1 MTPTRLREPL
11 RRPDEGFYR
20 STLEGSR
27 KLPLLTFLPTG
38 LEPRYEYPLLV
49 FFHQEGANEKQ
60 MMRLVPSVSRRNYI
74 CLGLRGPERVFRP
87 ATGNFGCSWEGD
99 DATDSLIED
108 YVFAAIE
115 QTCGLLPI
123 HSDRI
128 FLAGLC
134 EGSTPAYRLAFRY
147 PEKFAGV
154 MAFNGQL
161 PQGGGMLWRLP
172 TLRRLQM
179 FMGHGI
185 ANATVPLT
193 TAQRDYRLL
202 YTAGLNAQL
211 HTYATTHRLHPDMFR
226 DLNRWTMQVVT
237 GTPQ

>member
-11 RRPDEGFYR
+11 RRPAEGFYR
-20 STLEGSR
+20 STLEGTR
-27 KLPLLTFLPTG
+27 GLPLLTFLPTG
-38 LEPRYEYPLLV
+38 YEPRYAYPLLV

-60 MMRLVPSVSRRNYI
+60 MMRLVPNVSRRNYI
-74 CLGLRGPERVFRP
+74 CLGLRGPERVLRP
-87 ATGNFGCSWEGD
+87 NGNFGNSWEGD
-99 DATDSLIED
+99 EATDSLIEE

-115 QTCGLLPI
+115 QTCQLLPI

-134 EGSTPAYRLAFRY
+134 EGALPAYRMAFRY
-147 PEKFAGV
+147 PEKFAGI

-161 PQGGGMLWRLP
+161 PKGGLLWRLP
-172 TLRRLQM
+172 SLRRLQV

-185 ANATVPLT
+185 ANAMVPLT

-202 YTAGLNAQL
+202 YTAGLNVHLQ
-211 HTYATTHRLHPDMFR
+211 TYATTHRLHPDMFR

-237 GTPQ
+237 GCSS

>member
-1 MTPTRLREPL
+1 MTPTRLREPQ
-11 RRPDEGFYR
+11 RRPAEGFYR
-20 STLEGSR
+20 STLEGPCD
-27 KLPLLTFLPTG
+27 LPLLTFLPTDYQ
-38 LEPRYEYPLLV
+38 PRYEYPLLV

-87 ATGNFGCSWEGD
+87 STGNFGCGWEGD
-99 DATDSLIED
+99 EATESLIEE
-108 YVFAAIE
+108 YVFEAIA
-115 QTCGLLPI
+115 QTCEMLPI

-134 EGSTPAYRLAFRY
+134 EGATPAYRLAFRF

-154 MAFNGQL
+154 MAFNGHL
-161 PQGGGMLWRLP
+161 PQGGLLWRLSA
-172 TLRRLQM
+172 LRRLQV

-185 ANATVPLT
+185 ANVAVPLA
-193 TAQRDYRLL
+193 TAQRDHKLL
-202 YTAGLNAQL
+202 YTAGLNVQL

-237 GTPQ
+237 GCPS